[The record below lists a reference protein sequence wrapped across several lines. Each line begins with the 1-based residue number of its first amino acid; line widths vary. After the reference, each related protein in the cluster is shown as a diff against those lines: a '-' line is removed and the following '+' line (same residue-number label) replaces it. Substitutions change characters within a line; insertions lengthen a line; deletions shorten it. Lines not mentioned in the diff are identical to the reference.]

1 MAKLIIHL
9 RVEDADSPQQALG
22 LAQEVWAMLQ
32 CRLKGTPHR
41 VTGKV
46 TLLCPDC
53 GKPMTVQ
60 DREIVCPAC
69 ISEWERDFRL
79 DDVAKRVAREREHGP
94 QQSLEALLM

>member
-1 MAKLIIHL
+1 MAKLVVNL

-22 LAQEVWAMLQ
+22 LAQEVWAMLNT
-32 CRLKGTPHR
+32 RLKSTPHA
-41 VTGKV
+41 VTGEV

-53 GKPMTVQ
+53 GRPMTVEG
-60 DREIVCPAC
+60 REIVCPAC

-79 DDVAKRVAREREHGP
+79 DDVAKRIARERKHGS